1 MLGID
6 EHAQAL
12 PTVKSAGPC
21 DRAAQLIS
29 LYFELDVS
37 FKRFETPWGN
47 GDRDCARCVVGG
59 QDGAEDAD
67 DDGIGG
73 AGGQVVAGEDRA
85 LVDEGPLSLVGVGEA
100 DFDQAGLGI
109 VIDPSDRF
117 TAQESHGQRLP
128 SKRAVG
134 SLITGCPPSDR
145 PVTEPCGGKRL
156 QEGRQALEYI
166 AVFVL
171 APIQSETR
179 CGGRARTGRQG
190 DPHTAGRL
198 WQALRE
204 VITAA

>member
-67 DDGIGG
+67 DDGIGELG
-73 AGGQVVAGEDRA
+73 VRS
-85 LVDEGPLSLVGVGEA
+85 SLVKTEHLSMKAHCRWWASVKRTSTRPGWG
-100 DFDQAGLGI
+100 
-109 VIDPSDRF
+109 SSSTHR
-117 TAQESHGQRLP
+117 TASQRR
-128 SKRAVG
+128 KAM
-134 SLITGCPPSDR
+134 
-145 PVTEPCGGKRL
+145 
-156 QEGRQALEYI
+156 GRDCH
-166 AVFVL
+166 
-171 APIQSETR
+171 QS
-179 CGGRARTGRQG
+179 ARS
-190 DPHTAGRL
+190 
-198 WQALRE
+198 
-204 VITAA
+204 AA